1 MWSPEVSL
9 IITHRLKTMT
19 TTNTTMSNTLT
30 LHSQLIV
37 SEGFSTSLN
46 AIGLLTILSL
56 SLVGIANRLVAHK
69 P

>member
-1 MWSPEVSL
+1 
-9 IITHRLKTMT
+9 MT
-19 TTNTTMSNTLT
+19 TTNTTLT

-56 SLVGIANRLVAHK
+56 TSVGIANRLVAHK